1 MDEFGSPIAGGIRA
15 VRRNISSSML
25 VPRRQNEPPK
35 ADPVTTNLLTDQS
48 LQLKSVS
55 RQLEVISNT
64 LTGVNGS
71 LSGISENL
79 ALSDRLDKERERAN
93 QNRERIL
100 AEQGLREGKESALEA
115 KIQSSLTQ
123 PLQRIG
129 IKTQSTLGSLSGF
142 LLTLAGG
149 WLTVTGID
157 LLQSLSEGNVDKINA
172 LKVRFLGGLTIIAGS
187 LTAISIGIKK
197 TLAILGGFAGLV
209 GRVAFGGFL
218 RAGLKGVQVLLA
230 GLVKKAAGIGV
241 GIFGGG
247 LGAILTEIGGY
258 FAFNRISKFLGG
270 IFNKS
275 KITSKVTSN
284 LSKTALG
291 SRGFTP
297 LSGTQSKGILQQ
309 GRNIFKKLGG
319 TTDKVT
325 SSTSLPQSTKVG
337 LGTKVKRFFVGQGKD
352 VGAMT
357 NPTRTGGLLGRA
369 KGLVTRG
376 KNLVDDGVKAV
387 GKKGILGKLG
397 NLTKG
402 LPKMGIG
409 KLLGKV
415 FGPLITFFA
424 EITSAEG
431 GLVSALSAVGGY
443 LAGAKVGAIV
453 GAALGTIVPGLGNA
467 VGGVIGAIV
476 GGFLGEEL
484 MKGLSKKIMAAFG
497 FKDIKV
503 FGNKDKNDKS
513 ETELKNLEKNVDEDG
528 DLVSDRTFTSEDLDI
543 LNSGGKIVD
552 GKIVPVKSNSNN
564 AANQINSFEE
574 KPEVISVD
582 MGAAMNGQ
590 NNGGVSGGNSK
601 DQQSLPTINF
611 DQNNTHALYATS
623 TTGAG

>member
-1 MDEFGSPIAGGIRA
+1 MDEFGSPISGGISA
-15 VRRNISSSML
+15 VRRNISSNFLSGGQQQK
-25 VPRRQNEPPK
+25 P
-35 ADPVTTNLLTDQS
+35 DTVTTNLLQQQS
-48 LQLKSVS
+48 LQLTSVS
-55 RQLEVISNT
+55 QQLQTISNQIST
-64 LTGVNGS
+64 FDRNLNGVK
-71 LSGISENL
+71 ENL
-79 ALSDRLDKERERAN
+79 ALTEQLEKQREGAK

-197 TLAILGGFAGLV
+197 TLSILGGFAGLV

-270 IFNKS
+270 IFKKS
-275 KITSKVTSN
+275 KITSN
-284 LSKTALG
+284 LSKTN
-291 SRGFTP
+291 FTKLP
-297 LSGTQSKGILQQ
+297 PTSSSKNILQQ

-319 TTDKVT
+319 STDKVT
-325 SSTSLPQSTKVG
+325 SSTSLPASTKVG

-369 KGLVTRG
+369 KGLVNKG
-376 KNLVDDGVKAV
+376 KNLVDDGVKTV

-397 NLTKG
+397 KLTKG
-402 LPKMGIG
+402 LPKLGVG

-415 FGPLITFFA
+415 FGPLITFFS
-424 EITSAEG
+424 ELTSEDG
-431 GLVSALSAVGGY
+431 GIASALAATGGFM
-443 LAGAKVGAIV
+443 AGAKVGAAAGAAIGAFFGGV
-453 GAALGTIVPGLGNA
+453 GAGPGA
-467 VGGVIGAIV
+467 FIGGLIGGLA
-476 GGFLGEEL
+476 GETL
-484 MKGLSKKIMAAFG
+484 MKSIVKKIMGALG
-497 FKDIKV
+497 LKDIKV
-503 FGNKDKNDKS
+503 FGNKDKK
-513 ETELKNLEKNVDEDG
+513 ETEGQKTIEVDGKLLSEKDYSKEDIE
-528 DLVSDRTFTSEDLDI
+528 L
-543 LNSGGKIVD
+543 LNSGSAKLDASGN
-552 GKIVPVKSNSNN
+552 IVPIKSNNGN
-564 AANQINSFEE
+564 AAEQISSFED
-574 KPEVISVD
+574 KPEVVTVD
-582 MGAAMNGQ
+582 MGGATNGQ
-590 NNGGVSGGNSK
+590 SGGVNASGVSMKEG
-601 DQQSLPTINF
+601 DSLPNIGFDDNNPHTI
-611 DQNNTHALYATS
+611 YATA

>member
-1 MDEFGSPIAGGIRA
+1 MDEFGSPLAGGISA
-15 VRRNISSSML
+15 VRRNISSSFL
-25 VPRRQNEPPK
+25 SGGQQQKP
-35 ADPVTTNLLTDQS
+35 DTVTTNLLQQQS
-48 LQLKSVS
+48 LQLTSVS
-55 RQLEVISNT
+55 QQLQTISNQIST
-64 LTGVNGS
+64 FDRNLNGVK
-71 LSGISENL
+71 ENL
-79 ALSDRLDKERERAN
+79 ALTEQLEKQREGAK

-129 IKTQSTLGSLSGF
+129 IKTQATLGSLSGF

-352 VGAMT
+352 VGAMA

-402 LPKMGIG
+402 LPKMGVG
-409 KLLGKV
+409 KLLGRV
-415 FGPLITFFA
+415 FGPLITFFS
-424 EITSAEG
+424 ELTSEDG
-431 GLVSALSAVGGY
+431 GLASALAATAGFM
-443 LAGAKVGAIV
+443 AGAKVGAAAGAAIGAFFGGV
-453 GAALGTIVPGLGNA
+453 GAGPGA
-467 VGGVIGAIV
+467 FIGGLIGGLA
-476 GGFLGEEL
+476 GETL
-484 MKGLSKKIMAAFG
+484 MKSIVKKIMGALG
-497 FKDIKV
+497 LKDIKV
-503 FGNKDKNDKS
+503 FGNKDKK
-513 ETELKNLEKNVDEDG
+513 ETEGQKTIEVDGKLLSEKDYSKEDIE
-528 DLVSDRTFTSEDLDI
+528 L
-543 LNSGGKIVD
+543 LNSGSAKLDASGN
-552 GKIVPVKSNSNN
+552 IVPIKSNNGN
-564 AANQINSFEE
+564 AAEQISSFED
-574 KPEVISVD
+574 KPEVVTVD
-582 MGAAMNGQ
+582 MGAATNGQ
-590 NNGGVSGGNSK
+590 NGGVNASGVSMKEG
-601 DQQSLPTINF
+601 DSLPNIGFDDNNPHTI
-611 DQNNTHALYATS
+611 YATA

>member
-1 MDEFGSPIAGGIRA
+1 MDEFGSPIAGGISA
-15 VRRNISSSML
+15 VRRNISSSFFSGGQQQK
-25 VPRRQNEPPK
+25 P
-35 ADPVTTNLLTDQS
+35 DTVTTNLLQQQS
-48 LQLKSVS
+48 LQLTSVS
-55 RQLEVISNT
+55 QQLQTISNQIST
-64 LTGVNGS
+64 FDRNLNGVK
-71 LSGISENL
+71 ENL
-79 ALSDRLDKERERAN
+79 ALTEQLEKQREGAR

-270 IFNKS
+270 IFKKS
-275 KITSKVTSN
+275 KITSN
-284 LSKTALG
+284 LSKTN
-291 SRGFTP
+291 FTKLP
-297 LSGTQSKGILQQ
+297 PTSSSKNILQQ

-319 TTDKVT
+319 STDKVT
-325 SSTSLPQSTKVG
+325 SSTSLPASTKVG

-369 KGLVTRG
+369 KGLVNKG
-376 KNLVDDGVKAV
+376 KNLVDDGVKTV

-397 NLTKG
+397 KLTKG
-402 LPKMGIG
+402 LPKLGVG

-415 FGPLITFFA
+415 FGPLITFFS
-424 EITSAEG
+424 ELTSEDG
-431 GLVSALSAVGGY
+431 GIASALAATGGFM
-443 LAGAKVGAIV
+443 AGAKVGAAAGAAIGAFFGGV
-453 GAALGTIVPGLGNA
+453 GAGPGA
-467 VGGVIGAIV
+467 FIGGLIGGLA
-476 GGFLGEEL
+476 GETL
-484 MKGLSKKIMAAFG
+484 MKSIVKKIMGALG
-497 FKDIKV
+497 LKDIKV
-503 FGNKDKNDKS
+503 FGNKDKK
-513 ETELKNLEKNVDEDG
+513 ETEGQKTIEVDGKLLSEKDYSKEDIE
-528 DLVSDRTFTSEDLDI
+528 L
-543 LNSGGKIVD
+543 LNSGSAKLDASGN
-552 GKIVPVKSNSNN
+552 IVPIKSNNGN
-564 AANQINSFEE
+564 AAEQISSFED
-574 KPEVISVD
+574 KPEVVTVD
-582 MGAAMNGQ
+582 MGGATNGQ
-590 NNGGVSGGNSK
+590 SGGVNASSVSMKEG
-601 DQQSLPTINF
+601 DSLPNIGF
-611 DQNNTHALYATS
+611 DKNNPHTVYAHA

>member
-1 MDEFGSPIAGGIRA
+1 MDEFGSPIAGGISA
-15 VRRNISSSML
+15 VRRNISSNFLSGGQQQK
-25 VPRRQNEPPK
+25 P
-35 ADPVTTNLLTDQS
+35 DTVTTNLLQQQS
-48 LQLKSVS
+48 LQLTSVS
-55 RQLEVISNT
+55 QQLQTISNQIST
-64 LTGVNGS
+64 FDRNLNGVK
-71 LSGISENL
+71 ENL
-79 ALSDRLDKERERAN
+79 ALTEQLEKQREGAR

-197 TLAILGGFAGLV
+197 TLSILGGFAGLV

-270 IFNKS
+270 IFKKS

-284 LSKTALG
+284 LSKTN
-291 SRGFTP
+291 FTKLP
-297 LSGTQSKGILQQ
+297 PTSSSKNILQQ

-319 TTDKVT
+319 STDKVT
-325 SSTSLPQSTKVG
+325 SSTSLPGSTKVG
-337 LGTKVKRFFVGQGKD
+337 LGSKVKRFFVGQGKD

-415 FGPLITFFA
+415 FGPLITFFS
-424 EITSAEG
+424 ELTSEDG
-431 GLVSALSAVGGY
+431 GLASALAATAGFM
-443 LAGAKVGAIV
+443 AGAKVGAAAGAAIGAFFGGV
-453 GAALGTIVPGLGNA
+453 GAGPGA
-467 VGGVIGAIV
+467 FIGGLIGGLA
-476 GGFLGEEL
+476 GETL
-484 MKGLSKKIMAAFG
+484 MKSIVKKIMGALG
-497 FKDIKV
+497 LKDIKV
-503 FGNKDKNDKS
+503 FGNKDKK
-513 ETELKNLEKNVDEDG
+513 ETEGQKTIEVDGKLLSEKDYSKEDIE
-528 DLVSDRTFTSEDLDI
+528 L
-543 LNSGGKIVD
+543 LNSGSAKLDASGN
-552 GKIVPVKSNSNN
+552 IVPIKSNNGN
-564 AANQINSFEE
+564 AAEQISSFED
-574 KPEVISVD
+574 KPEVVTVD
-582 MGAAMNGQ
+582 MGGATNGQ
-590 NNGGVSGGNSK
+590 SGGVNASGVSMKEGDN
-601 DQQSLPTINF
+601 LPNISFDDNNPHTI
-611 DQNNTHALYATS
+611 YATA

>member
-1 MDEFGSPIAGGIRA
+1 MDEFGSPIAGGISA
-15 VRRNISSSML
+15 VRRNISSNFLSGGQQQK
-25 VPRRQNEPPK
+25 P
-35 ADPVTTNLLTDQS
+35 DTVTTNLLQQQS
-48 LQLKSVS
+48 LQLTSVS
-55 RQLEVISNT
+55 QQLQTISNQIST
-64 LTGVNGS
+64 FDRNLNGVK
-71 LSGISENL
+71 ENL
-79 ALSDRLDKERERAN
+79 ALTEQLEKQREGAR

-270 IFNKS
+270 IFKKS

-284 LSKTALG
+284 LSKTN
-291 SRGFTP
+291 FTKLP
-297 LSGTQSKGILQQ
+297 PTSSSKNILQQ

-319 TTDKVT
+319 STDKVT
-325 SSTSLPQSTKVG
+325 SSTSLPGSTKVG
-337 LGTKVKRFFVGQGKD
+337 LGSKVKRFFVGQGKD

-415 FGPLITFFA
+415 FGPLITFFS
-424 EITSAEG
+424 ELTSEDG
-431 GLVSALSAVGGY
+431 GLASALAATAGFM
-443 LAGAKVGAIV
+443 AGAKVGAAAGAAIGAFFGGV
-453 GAALGTIVPGLGNA
+453 GAGPGA
-467 VGGVIGAIV
+467 FIGGLIGGLA
-476 GGFLGEEL
+476 GETL
-484 MKGLSKKIMAAFG
+484 MKSIVKKIMGALG
-497 FKDIKV
+497 LKDIKV
-503 FGNKDKNDKS
+503 FGNKDKK
-513 ETELKNLEKNVDEDG
+513 ETEGQKTIEVDGKLLSEKDYSKEDIE
-528 DLVSDRTFTSEDLDI
+528 L
-543 LNSGGKIVD
+543 LNSGSAKLDASGN
-552 GKIVPVKSNSNN
+552 IVPIKSNNGN
-564 AANQINSFEE
+564 AAEQISSFED
-574 KPEVISVD
+574 KPEVVTVD
-582 MGAAMNGQ
+582 MGGATNGQ
-590 NNGGVSGGNSK
+590 SGGVNASGVSMKEG
-601 DQQSLPTINF
+601 DSLPNIGFDDNNPHTI
-611 DQNNTHALYATS
+611 YATA

>member
-1 MDEFGSPIAGGIRA
+1 MDEFGSPISGGISA
-15 VRRNISSSML
+15 VRRNISSNFLSGGQQQK
-25 VPRRQNEPPK
+25 P
-35 ADPVTTNLLTDQS
+35 DTVTTNLLQQQS
-48 LQLKSVS
+48 LQLTSVS
-55 RQLEVISNT
+55 QQLQTISNQIST
-64 LTGVNGS
+64 FDRNLNGVK
-71 LSGISENL
+71 ENL
-79 ALSDRLDKERERAN
+79 ALTEQLEKQREGAK

-197 TLAILGGFAGLV
+197 TLSILGGFAGLV

-270 IFNKS
+270 IFKKS
-275 KITSKVTSN
+275 KITSN
-284 LSKTALG
+284 LSKTN
-291 SRGFTP
+291 FTKLP
-297 LSGTQSKGILQQ
+297 PTSSSKNILQQ

-319 TTDKVT
+319 STDKVT
-325 SSTSLPQSTKVG
+325 SSTSLPASTKVG

-369 KGLVTRG
+369 KGLVNKG
-376 KNLVDDGVKAV
+376 KNLVDDGVKTV

-397 NLTKG
+397 KLTKG
-402 LPKMGIG
+402 LPKLGVG

-415 FGPLITFFA
+415 FGPLITFFS
-424 EITSAEG
+424 ELTSEDG
-431 GLVSALSAVGGY
+431 GLASALAATAGFM
-443 LAGAKVGAIV
+443 AGAKVGAAAGAAIGAFFGGV
-453 GAALGTIVPGLGNA
+453 GAGPGA
-467 VGGVIGAIV
+467 FIGGLIGGLA
-476 GGFLGEEL
+476 GETL
-484 MKGLSKKIMAAFG
+484 MKSIVKKIMGALG
-497 FKDIKV
+497 LKDIKV
-503 FGNKDKNDKS
+503 FGNKDKK
-513 ETELKNLEKNVDEDG
+513 ETEGQKTIEVDGKLLSEKDYSKEDIE
-528 DLVSDRTFTSEDLDI
+528 L
-543 LNSGGKIVD
+543 LNSGSAKLDASGN
-552 GKIVPVKSNSNN
+552 IVPIKSNNGN
-564 AANQINSFEE
+564 AAEQISSFED
-574 KPEVISVD
+574 KPEVVTVD
-582 MGAAMNGQ
+582 MGGATNGQ
-590 NNGGVSGGNSK
+590 SGGVNASGVSMKEG
-601 DQQSLPTINF
+601 DSLPNIGFDDNNPHTI
-611 DQNNTHALYATS
+611 YATA

>member
-1 MDEFGSPIAGGIRA
+1 MDEFGSPISGGISA
-15 VRRNISSSML
+15 VRRNISSNFLSGGQQQK
-25 VPRRQNEPPK
+25 P
-35 ADPVTTNLLTDQS
+35 DTVTTNLLQQQS
-48 LQLKSVS
+48 LQLTSVS
-55 RQLEVISNT
+55 QQLQTISNQIST
-64 LTGVNGS
+64 FDRNLNGVK
-71 LSGISENL
+71 ENL
-79 ALSDRLDKERERAN
+79 ALTEQLEKQREGAR

-197 TLAILGGFAGLV
+197 TLSILGGFAGLV

-270 IFNKS
+270 IFKKS

-284 LSKTALG
+284 LSKTN
-291 SRGFTP
+291 FTKLP
-297 LSGTQSKGILQQ
+297 PTSSSKNILQQ

-319 TTDKVT
+319 STDKVT
-325 SSTSLPQSTKVG
+325 SSTSLPGSTKVG
-337 LGTKVKRFFVGQGKD
+337 LGSKVKRFFVGQGKD

-357 NPTRTGGLLGRA
+357 NPTRTGGLLGKA

-415 FGPLITFFA
+415 FGPLITFFS
-424 EITSAEG
+424 ELTSEDG
-431 GLVSALSAVGGY
+431 GLASALAATAGFM
-443 LAGAKVGAIV
+443 AGAKVGAAAGAAIGAFFGGV
-453 GAALGTIVPGLGNA
+453 GAGPGA
-467 VGGVIGAIV
+467 FIGGLIGGLA
-476 GGFLGEEL
+476 GETL
-484 MKGLSKKIMAAFG
+484 MKSIVKKIMGALG
-497 FKDIKV
+497 LKDIKV
-503 FGNKDKNDKS
+503 FGNKDKK
-513 ETELKNLEKNVDEDG
+513 ETEGQKTIEVDGKLLSEKDYSKEDIE
-528 DLVSDRTFTSEDLDI
+528 L
-543 LNSGGKIVD
+543 LNSGSAKLDASGN
-552 GKIVPVKSNSNN
+552 IVPIKSNNGN
-564 AANQINSFEE
+564 AAEQISSFED
-574 KPEVISVD
+574 KPEVVTVD
-582 MGAAMNGQ
+582 MGGATNGQ
-590 NNGGVSGGNSK
+590 SGGVNASGVSMKEG
-601 DQQSLPTINF
+601 DSLPNIGFDDNNPHTI
-611 DQNNTHALYATS
+611 YATA

>member
-1 MDEFGSPIAGGIRA
+1 MDEFGSPIAGGISA
-15 VRRNISSSML
+15 VRRNISSNFLSGGQQQK
-25 VPRRQNEPPK
+25 P
-35 ADPVTTNLLTDQS
+35 DTVTTNLLQQQS
-48 LQLKSVS
+48 LQLTSVS
-55 RQLEVISNT
+55 QQLQTISNQISSFDRN
-64 LTGVNGS
+64 LNGVK
-71 LSGISENL
+71 ENL
-79 ALSDRLDKERERAN
+79 ALTEQLEKQREGAR

-197 TLAILGGFAGLV
+197 TLSILGGFAGLV

-270 IFNKS
+270 IFKKS

-284 LSKTALG
+284 LSKTN
-291 SRGFTP
+291 FTKLP
-297 LSGTQSKGILQQ
+297 PTSSSKNILQQ

-319 TTDKVT
+319 STDKVT
-325 SSTSLPQSTKVG
+325 SSTSLPGSTKVG
-337 LGTKVKRFFVGQGKD
+337 LGSKVKRFFVGQGKD

-415 FGPLITFFA
+415 FGPLITFFS
-424 EITSAEG
+424 ELTSEDG
-431 GLVSALSAVGGY
+431 GLASALAATAGFM
-443 LAGAKVGAIV
+443 AGAKVGAAAGAAIGAFFGGV
-453 GAALGTIVPGLGNA
+453 GAGPGA
-467 VGGVIGAIV
+467 FIGGLIGGLA
-476 GGFLGEEL
+476 GETL
-484 MKGLSKKIMAAFG
+484 MKSIVKKIMGALG
-497 FKDIKV
+497 LKDIKV
-503 FGNKDKNDKS
+503 FGNKDKK
-513 ETELKNLEKNVDEDG
+513 ETEGQKTIEVDGKLLSEKDYSKEDIE
-528 DLVSDRTFTSEDLDI
+528 L
-543 LNSGGKIVD
+543 LNSGSAKLDASGN
-552 GKIVPVKSNSNN
+552 IVPIKSNNGN
-564 AANQINSFEE
+564 AAEQISSFED
-574 KPEVISVD
+574 KPEVVTVD
-582 MGAAMNGQ
+582 MGGATNGQ
-590 NNGGVSGGNSK
+590 SGGVNASGVSMKEGDN
-601 DQQSLPTINF
+601 LPNISFDDNNPHTI
-611 DQNNTHALYATS
+611 YATA

>member
-1 MDEFGSPIAGGIRA
+1 MDEFGSPIAGGISA
-15 VRRNISSSML
+15 VRRNISSSFFSGGQQQK
-25 VPRRQNEPPK
+25 P
-35 ADPVTTNLLTDQS
+35 DTVTTNLLQQQS
-48 LQLKSVS
+48 LQLTSVS
-55 RQLEVISNT
+55 QQLQTISNQIST
-64 LTGVNGS
+64 FDRNLNGVK
-71 LSGISENL
+71 ENL
-79 ALSDRLDKERERAN
+79 ALTEQLEKQREGAR

-270 IFNKS
+270 IFKKS
-275 KITSKVTSN
+275 KITSN
-284 LSKTALG
+284 LSKTN
-291 SRGFTP
+291 FTKLP
-297 LSGTQSKGILQQ
+297 PTSSSKNILQQ

-319 TTDKVT
+319 STDKVT
-325 SSTSLPQSTKVG
+325 SSTSLPGSTKVG
-337 LGTKVKRFFVGQGKD
+337 LGSKVKRFFVGQGKD

-369 KGLVTRG
+369 KGLVNRG
-376 KNLVDDGVKAV
+376 KNIVDDGVKAV

-397 NLTKG
+397 KLTKG

-409 KLLGKV
+409 KLLGRV
-415 FGPLITFFA
+415 FGPLITFFS
-424 EITSAEG
+424 ELTSEDG
-431 GLVSALSAVGGY
+431 GLASALAATAGFM
-443 LAGAKVGAIV
+443 AGAKVGAAAGAAIGAFFGGV
-453 GAALGTIVPGLGNA
+453 GAGPGA
-467 VGGVIGAIV
+467 FIGGLIGGLA
-476 GGFLGEEL
+476 GETL
-484 MKGLSKKIMAAFG
+484 MKSIVKKIMGALG
-497 FKDIKV
+497 LKDIKV
-503 FGNKDKNDKS
+503 FGNKDKK
-513 ETELKNLEKNVDEDG
+513 ETEGQKTIEVDGKLLSEKDYSKEDIE
-528 DLVSDRTFTSEDLDI
+528 L
-543 LNSGGKIVD
+543 LNSGSAKLDASGN
-552 GKIVPVKSNSNN
+552 IVPIKSNNGN
-564 AANQINSFEE
+564 AAEQISSFED
-574 KPEVISVD
+574 KPEVVTVD
-582 MGAAMNGQ
+582 MGGATNGQ
-590 NNGGVSGGNSK
+590 SGGVNASGVSMKEG
-601 DQQSLPTINF
+601 DSLPNIGFDDNNPHTI
-611 DQNNTHALYATS
+611 YATA

>member
-1 MDEFGSPIAGGIRA
+1 MDEFGSPISGGISA
-15 VRRNISSSML
+15 VRRNISSSFFSGGQQQK
-25 VPRRQNEPPK
+25 P
-35 ADPVTTNLLTDQS
+35 DTVTTNLLQQQS
-48 LQLKSVS
+48 LQLTSVS
-55 RQLEVISNT
+55 QQLQTISNQIST
-64 LTGVNGS
+64 FDRNLNGVK
-71 LSGISENL
+71 ENL
-79 ALSDRLDKERERAN
+79 ALTEQLEKQREGAR

-129 IKTQSTLGSLSGF
+129 IKTQATLGSLSGF

-284 LSKTALG
+284 LSKTN
-291 SRGFTP
+291 FTKLP
-297 LSGTQSKGILQQ
+297 PTSSSKNILQQ

-319 TTDKVT
+319 STDKVT
-325 SSTSLPQSTKVG
+325 SSTSLPASTKVG

-352 VGAMT
+352 VGAMA

-415 FGPLITFFA
+415 FGPLITFFS
-424 EITSAEG
+424 ELTSEDG
-431 GLVSALSAVGGY
+431 GLASALAATAGFM
-443 LAGAKVGAIV
+443 AGAKVGAAAGAAIGAFFGGV
-453 GAALGTIVPGLGNA
+453 GAGPGA
-467 VGGVIGAIV
+467 FIGGLIGGLA
-476 GGFLGEEL
+476 GETL
-484 MKGLSKKIMAAFG
+484 MKSIVKKIMGALG
-497 FKDIKV
+497 LKDIKV
-503 FGNKDKNDKS
+503 FGNKDKK
-513 ETELKNLEKNVDEDG
+513 ETEGQKTIEVDGKLLSEKDYSKEDIE
-528 DLVSDRTFTSEDLDI
+528 L
-543 LNSGGKIVD
+543 LNSGSAKLDASGN
-552 GKIVPVKSNSNN
+552 IVPIKSNNGN
-564 AANQINSFEE
+564 AAEQISSFED
-574 KPEVISVD
+574 KPEVVTVD
-582 MGAAMNGQ
+582 MGGATNGQ
-590 NNGGVSGGNSK
+590 SGGVNASGVSMKEG
-601 DQQSLPTINF
+601 DSLPNIGFDDNNPHTI
-611 DQNNTHALYATS
+611 YATA

>member
-1 MDEFGSPIAGGIRA
+1 MDEFGSPIAGGISA
-15 VRRNISSSML
+15 VRRNISSSFFSGGQQQK
-25 VPRRQNEPPK
+25 P
-35 ADPVTTNLLTDQS
+35 DTVTTNLLQQQS
-48 LQLKSVS
+48 LQLTSVS
-55 RQLEVISNT
+55 QQLQTISNQIST
-64 LTGVNGS
+64 FDRNLNGVK
-71 LSGISENL
+71 ENL
-79 ALSDRLDKERERAN
+79 ALTEQLEKQREGAR

-270 IFNKS
+270 IFKKS

-284 LSKTALG
+284 LSKTN
-291 SRGFTP
+291 FTKLP
-297 LSGTQSKGILQQ
+297 PTSSSKNILQQ

-319 TTDKVT
+319 STDKVT
-325 SSTSLPQSTKVG
+325 SSTSLPPSTKIG

-352 VGAMT
+352 VGAMA
-357 NPTRTGGLLGRA
+357 NPTKTGGLLGRA

-415 FGPLITFFA
+415 FGPLITFFS
-424 EITSAEG
+424 ELTSEDG
-431 GLVSALSAVGGY
+431 GLASALAATAGFM
-443 LAGAKVGAIV
+443 AGAKVGAAAGAAIGAFFGGV
-453 GAALGTIVPGLGNA
+453 GAGPGA
-467 VGGVIGAIV
+467 FIGGLIGGLA
-476 GGFLGEEL
+476 GETL
-484 MKGLSKKIMAAFG
+484 MKSIVKKIMGALG
-497 FKDIKV
+497 LKDIKV
-503 FGNKDKNDKS
+503 FGNKDKK
-513 ETELKNLEKNVDEDG
+513 ETEGQKTIEVDGKLLSEKDYSKEDIE
-528 DLVSDRTFTSEDLDI
+528 L
-543 LNSGGKIVD
+543 LNSGSAKLDASGN
-552 GKIVPVKSNSNN
+552 IVPIKSNNGN
-564 AANQINSFEE
+564 AAEQISSFED
-574 KPEVISVD
+574 KPEVVTVD
-582 MGAAMNGQ
+582 MGGATNGQ
-590 NNGGVSGGNSK
+590 SGGVNASGVSMKEG
-601 DQQSLPTINF
+601 DSLPNIGFDDNNPHTI
-611 DQNNTHALYATS
+611 YATA

>member
-1 MDEFGSPIAGGIRA
+1 MDEFGSPIAGGISA
-15 VRRNISSSML
+15 VRRNISSSFFSGGQQQK
-25 VPRRQNEPPK
+25 P
-35 ADPVTTNLLTDQS
+35 DTVTTNLLQQQS
-48 LQLKSVS
+48 LQLTSVS
-55 RQLEVISNT
+55 QQLQTISNQIST
-64 LTGVNGS
+64 FDRNLNGVK
-71 LSGISENL
+71 ENL
-79 ALSDRLDKERERAN
+79 ALTEQLEKQREGAR

-258 FAFNRISKFLGG
+258 FAARKIDKFLGG
-270 IFNKS
+270 IFRKS

-297 LSGTQSKGILQQ
+297 LSGTQPKGILQQ

-319 TTDKVT
+319 STDKVT
-325 SSTSLPQSTKVG
+325 SSTSLPGSTKVG
-337 LGTKVKRFFVGQGKD
+337 LGSKVKRFFVGQGKD

-369 KGLVTRG
+369 KGLVNRG
-376 KNLVDDGVKAV
+376 KNIVDDGVKAV

-397 NLTKG
+397 KLTKG

-415 FGPLITFFA
+415 FGPLITFFS
-424 EITSAEG
+424 ELTSEDG
-431 GLVSALSAVGGY
+431 GLASALAATAGFM
-443 LAGAKVGAIV
+443 AGAKVGAAAGAAIGAFFGGV
-453 GAALGTIVPGLGNA
+453 GAGPGA
-467 VGGVIGAIV
+467 FIGGLIGGLA
-476 GGFLGEEL
+476 GETL
-484 MKGLSKKIMAAFG
+484 MKSIVKKIMGALG
-497 FKDIKV
+497 LKDIKV
-503 FGNKDKNDKS
+503 FGNKDKK
-513 ETELKNLEKNVDEDG
+513 ETEGQKTIEVDGKLLSEKDYSKEDIE
-528 DLVSDRTFTSEDLDI
+528 L
-543 LNSGGKIVD
+543 LNSGSAKLDASGN
-552 GKIVPVKSNSNN
+552 IVPIKSNNGN
-564 AANQINSFEE
+564 AAEQISSFED
-574 KPEVISVD
+574 KPEVVTVD
-582 MGAAMNGQ
+582 MGAATNGQ
-590 NNGGVSGGNSK
+590 NGGVNASGVSMKEG
-601 DQQSLPTINF
+601 DSLPNIGFDDNNPHTI
-611 DQNNTHALYATS
+611 YATA

>member
-1 MDEFGSPIAGGIRA
+1 MDEFGSPLAGGISA
-15 VRRNISSSML
+15 VRRNISSSFL
-25 VPRRQNEPPK
+25 SGGQQQKP
-35 ADPVTTNLLTDQS
+35 DTVTTNLLQQQS
-48 LQLKSVS
+48 LQLTSVS
-55 RQLEVISNT
+55 QQLQTISNQISSFDRN
-64 LTGVNGS
+64 LNGVK
-71 LSGISENL
+71 ENL
-79 ALSDRLDKERERAN
+79 ALTEQLEKQREGAK

-352 VGAMT
+352 VGAMA

-402 LPKMGIG
+402 LPKMGVG
-409 KLLGKV
+409 KLLGRV
-415 FGPLITFFA
+415 FGPLITFFS
-424 EITSAEG
+424 ELTSEDG
-431 GLVSALSAVGGY
+431 GLASALAATAGFM
-443 LAGAKVGAIV
+443 AGAKVGAAAGAAIGAFFGGV
-453 GAALGTIVPGLGNA
+453 GAGPGA
-467 VGGVIGAIV
+467 FIGGLIGGLA
-476 GGFLGEEL
+476 GETL
-484 MKGLSKKIMAAFG
+484 MKSIVKKIMGALG
-497 FKDIKV
+497 LKDIKV
-503 FGNKDKNDKS
+503 FGNKDKGETKGQKTVEIDGKLLS
-513 ETELKNLEKNVDEDG
+513 EKDYSKEEIAL
-528 DLVSDRTFTSEDLDI
+528 
-543 LNSGGKIVD
+543 LNSGDAKLDASGN
-552 GKIVPVKSNSNN
+552 IVPIKSNNNN
-564 AANQINSFEE
+564 AAEQISSFED
-574 KPEVISVD
+574 KPEVITVD
-582 MGAAMNGQ
+582 MGGATNGQ
-590 NNGGVSGGNSK
+590 SGGVNASSVSMKEG
-601 DQQSLPTINF
+601 DSLPNIGF
-611 DQNNTHALYATS
+611 DKNNPHTVYAHA

>member
-1 MDEFGSPIAGGIRA
+1 MDEFGSPISGGISA
-15 VRRNISSSML
+15 VRRNISSNFLSGGQQQK
-25 VPRRQNEPPK
+25 P
-35 ADPVTTNLLTDQS
+35 DTVTTNLLQQQS
-48 LQLKSVS
+48 LQLTSVS
-55 RQLEVISNT
+55 QQLQTISNQIST
-64 LTGVNGS
+64 FDRNLNGVK
-71 LSGISENL
+71 ENL
-79 ALSDRLDKERERAN
+79 ALTEQLEKQREGAK

-197 TLAILGGFAGLV
+197 TLSILGGFAGLV

-270 IFNKS
+270 IFKKS
-275 KITSKVTSN
+275 KITSN
-284 LSKTALG
+284 LSKTN
-291 SRGFTP
+291 FTKLP
-297 LSGTQSKGILQQ
+297 PTSSSKNILQQ

-319 TTDKVT
+319 STDKVT
-325 SSTSLPQSTKVG
+325 SSTSLPGSTKVG
-337 LGTKVKRFFVGQGKD
+337 LGSKVKRFFVGQGKD

-369 KGLVTRG
+369 KGLVNKG
-376 KNLVDDGVKAV
+376 KNLVDDGVKTV

-397 NLTKG
+397 KLTKG
-402 LPKMGIG
+402 LPKLGVG

-415 FGPLITFFA
+415 FGPLITFFS
-424 EITSAEG
+424 ELTSEDG
-431 GLVSALSAVGGY
+431 GIASALAATGGFM
-443 LAGAKVGAIV
+443 AGAKVGAAAGAAIGAFFGGV
-453 GAALGTIVPGLGNA
+453 GAGPGA
-467 VGGVIGAIV
+467 FIGGLIGGLA
-476 GGFLGEEL
+476 GETL
-484 MKGLSKKIMAAFG
+484 MKSIVKKIMGALG
-497 FKDIKV
+497 LKDIKV
-503 FGNKDKNDKS
+503 FGNKDKK
-513 ETELKNLEKNVDEDG
+513 ETEGQKTIEVDGKLLSEKDYSKEDIE
-528 DLVSDRTFTSEDLDI
+528 L
-543 LNSGGKIVD
+543 LNSGSAKLDASGN
-552 GKIVPVKSNSNN
+552 IVPIKSNNGN
-564 AANQINSFEE
+564 AAEQISSFED
-574 KPEVISVD
+574 KPEVVTVD
-582 MGAAMNGQ
+582 MGGATNGQ
-590 NNGGVSGGNSK
+590 SGGVNASGVSMKEG
-601 DQQSLPTINF
+601 DSLPNIGFDDNNPHTI
-611 DQNNTHALYATS
+611 YATA

>member
-1 MDEFGSPIAGGIRA
+1 MDEFGSPIAGGISA
-15 VRRNISSSML
+15 VRRNISSSFFSGGQQQK
-25 VPRRQNEPPK
+25 P
-35 ADPVTTNLLTDQS
+35 DTVTTNLLQQQS
-48 LQLKSVS
+48 LQLTSVS
-55 RQLEVISNT
+55 QQLQTISNQIST
-64 LTGVNGS
+64 FDRNLNGVK
-71 LSGISENL
+71 ENL
-79 ALSDRLDKERERAN
+79 ALTEQLEKQREGAR

-258 FAFNRISKFLGG
+258 FAARKIDKFLGG
-270 IFNKS
+270 IFRKS
-275 KITSKVTSN
+275 KVTSKITSN

-297 LSGTQSKGILQQ
+297 LSGTQSKGLLQQ

-319 TTDKVT
+319 STDKVT
-325 SSTSLPQSTKVG
+325 SSTSLPGSTKVG
-337 LGTKVKRFFVGQGKD
+337 LGSKVKRFFVGQGKD

-369 KGLVTRG
+369 KGLVNRG
-376 KNLVDDGVKAV
+376 KNIVDDGVKAV

-397 NLTKG
+397 KLTKG

-415 FGPLITFFA
+415 FGPLITFFS
-424 EITSAEG
+424 ELTSEDG
-431 GLVSALSAVGGY
+431 GLASALAATAGFM
-443 LAGAKVGAIV
+443 AGAKVGAAAGAAIGAFFGGV
-453 GAALGTIVPGLGNA
+453 GAGPGA
-467 VGGVIGAIV
+467 FIGGLIGGLA
-476 GGFLGEEL
+476 GETL
-484 MKGLSKKIMAAFG
+484 MKSIVKKIMGALG
-497 FKDIKV
+497 LKDIKV
-503 FGNKDKNDKS
+503 FGNKDKK
-513 ETELKNLEKNVDEDG
+513 ETEGQKTIEVDGKLLSEKDYSKEDIE
-528 DLVSDRTFTSEDLDI
+528 L
-543 LNSGGKIVD
+543 LNSGSARLDASGN
-552 GKIVPVKSNSNN
+552 IVPIKSNNSN
-564 AANQINSFEE
+564 AAEQISSFED
-574 KPEVISVD
+574 KPEVVTVD
-582 MGAAMNGQ
+582 MGAATNGQ
-590 NNGGVSGGNSK
+590 NGGVNASGVSMKEG
-601 DQQSLPTINF
+601 DSLPNIGFDDNNPHTI
-611 DQNNTHALYATS
+611 YATA

>member
-1 MDEFGSPIAGGIRA
+1 MDEFGSPIAGGISA
-15 VRRNISSSML
+15 VRRNISSNFLSGGQQQK
-25 VPRRQNEPPK
+25 P
-35 ADPVTTNLLTDQS
+35 DTVTTNLLQQQS
-48 LQLKSVS
+48 LQLTSVS
-55 RQLEVISNT
+55 QQLQTISNQISSFDRN
-64 LTGVNGS
+64 LNGVK
-71 LSGISENL
+71 ENL
-79 ALSDRLDKERERAN
+79 ALTEQLEKQREGAR

-197 TLAILGGFAGLV
+197 TLSILGGFAGLV

-270 IFNKS
+270 IFKKS

-284 LSKTALG
+284 LSKTN
-291 SRGFTP
+291 FTKLP
-297 LSGTQSKGILQQ
+297 PTSSSKNILQQ

-319 TTDKVT
+319 STDKVT
-325 SSTSLPQSTKVG
+325 SSTSLPGSTKVG
-337 LGTKVKRFFVGQGKD
+337 LGSKVKRFFVGQGKD

-415 FGPLITFFA
+415 FGPLITFFS
-424 EITSAEG
+424 ELTSEDG
-431 GLVSALSAVGGY
+431 GLASALAATAGFM
-443 LAGAKVGAIV
+443 AGAKVGAAAGAAIGAFFGGV
-453 GAALGTIVPGLGNA
+453 GAGPGA
-467 VGGVIGAIV
+467 FIGGLIGGLA
-476 GGFLGEEL
+476 GETL
-484 MKGLSKKIMAAFG
+484 MKSIVKKIMGALG
-497 FKDIKV
+497 LKDIKV
-503 FGNKDKNDKS
+503 FGNKDKK
-513 ETELKNLEKNVDEDG
+513 ETEGQKTIEVDGKLLSEKDYSKEDIE
-528 DLVSDRTFTSEDLDI
+528 L
-543 LNSGGKIVD
+543 LNSGSAKLDASGN
-552 GKIVPVKSNSNN
+552 IVPIKSNNGN
-564 AANQINSFEE
+564 AAEQISSFED
-574 KPEVISVD
+574 KPEVVTVD
-582 MGAAMNGQ
+582 MGGATNGQ
-590 NNGGVSGGNSK
+590 SGGVNASGVSMKEG
-601 DQQSLPTINF
+601 DSLPNIGFDDNNPHTI
-611 DQNNTHALYATS
+611 YATA

>member
-1 MDEFGSPIAGGIRA
+1 MDEFGSPIAGGISA
-15 VRRNISSSML
+15 VRRNISSNFLSGGQQQK
-25 VPRRQNEPPK
+25 P
-35 ADPVTTNLLTDQS
+35 DTVTTNLLQQQS
-48 LQLKSVS
+48 LQLTSVS
-55 RQLEVISNT
+55 QQLQTISNQIST
-64 LTGVNGS
+64 FDRNLNGVK
-71 LSGISENL
+71 ENL
-79 ALSDRLDKERERAN
+79 ALTEQLEKQREGAR

-270 IFNKS
+270 IFKKS

-284 LSKTALG
+284 LSKTN
-291 SRGFTP
+291 FTKLP
-297 LSGTQSKGILQQ
+297 PTSSSKNILQQ

-319 TTDKVT
+319 STDKVT
-325 SSTSLPQSTKVG
+325 SSTSLPGSTKVG
-337 LGTKVKRFFVGQGKD
+337 LGSKVKRFFVGQGKD

-415 FGPLITFFA
+415 FGPLITFFS
-424 EITSAEG
+424 ELTSEDG
-431 GLVSALSAVGGY
+431 GLASALAATAGFM
-443 LAGAKVGAIV
+443 AGAKVGAAAGAAIGAFFGGV
-453 GAALGTIVPGLGNA
+453 GAGPGA
-467 VGGVIGAIV
+467 FIGGLIGGLA
-476 GGFLGEEL
+476 GETL
-484 MKGLSKKIMAAFG
+484 MKSIVKKIMGALG
-497 FKDIKV
+497 LKDIKV
-503 FGNKDKNDKS
+503 FGNKDKK
-513 ETELKNLEKNVDEDG
+513 ETEGQKTIEVDGKLLSEKDYSKEDIE
-528 DLVSDRTFTSEDLDI
+528 L
-543 LNSGGKIVD
+543 LNSGSAKLDASGN
-552 GKIVPVKSNSNN
+552 IVPIKSNNGN
-564 AANQINSFEE
+564 AAEQISSFED
-574 KPEVISVD
+574 KPEVVTVD
-582 MGAAMNGQ
+582 MGGATNGQ
-590 NNGGVSGGNSK
+590 SGGVNASGVSMKEGDN
-601 DQQSLPTINF
+601 LPNISFDDNNPHTI
-611 DQNNTHALYATS
+611 YATA

>member
-1 MDEFGSPIAGGIRA
+1 MDEFGSPISGGISA
-15 VRRNISSSML
+15 VRRNISSNFLSGGQQQK
-25 VPRRQNEPPK
+25 P
-35 ADPVTTNLLTDQS
+35 DTVTTNLLQQQS
-48 LQLKSVS
+48 LQLTSVS
-55 RQLEVISNT
+55 QQLQTISNQIST
-64 LTGVNGS
+64 FDRNLNGVK
-71 LSGISENL
+71 ENL
-79 ALSDRLDKERERAN
+79 ALTEQLEKQREGAK

-197 TLAILGGFAGLV
+197 TLSILGGFAGLV

-270 IFNKS
+270 IFKKS

-284 LSKTALG
+284 LSKTN
-291 SRGFTP
+291 FTKLP
-297 LSGTQSKGILQQ
+297 PTSSSKNILQQ

-319 TTDKVT
+319 STDKVT
-325 SSTSLPQSTKVG
+325 SSTSLPGSTKVG
-337 LGTKVKRFFVGQGKD
+337 LGSKVKRFFVGQGKD

-415 FGPLITFFA
+415 FGPLITFFS
-424 EITSAEG
+424 ELTSEDG
-431 GLVSALSAVGGY
+431 GLASALAATAGFM
-443 LAGAKVGAIV
+443 AGAKVGAAAGAAIGAFFGGV
-453 GAALGTIVPGLGNA
+453 GAGPGA
-467 VGGVIGAIV
+467 FIGGLIGGLA
-476 GGFLGEEL
+476 GETL
-484 MKGLSKKIMAAFG
+484 MKSIVKKIMGALG
-497 FKDIKV
+497 LKDIKV
-503 FGNKDKNDKS
+503 FGNKDKK
-513 ETELKNLEKNVDEDG
+513 ETEGQKTIEVDGKLLSEKDYSKEDIE
-528 DLVSDRTFTSEDLDI
+528 L
-543 LNSGGKIVD
+543 LNSGSAKLDASGN
-552 GKIVPVKSNSNN
+552 IVPIKSNNGN
-564 AANQINSFEE
+564 AAEQISSFED
-574 KPEVISVD
+574 KPEVVTVD
-582 MGAAMNGQ
+582 MGGATNGQ
-590 NNGGVSGGNSK
+590 SGGVNASGVSMKEG
-601 DQQSLPTINF
+601 DSLPNIGFDDNNPHTI
-611 DQNNTHALYATS
+611 YATA

>member
-1 MDEFGSPIAGGIRA
+1 MDEFGSPIAGGISA
-15 VRRNISSSML
+15 VRRNISSNFLSGGQQQK
-25 VPRRQNEPPK
+25 P
-35 ADPVTTNLLTDQS
+35 DTVTTNLLQQQS
-48 LQLKSVS
+48 LQLTSVS
-55 RQLEVISNT
+55 QQLQTISNQISSFDRN
-64 LTGVNGS
+64 LNGVK
-71 LSGISENL
+71 ENL
-79 ALSDRLDKERERAN
+79 ALTEQLEKQREGAR

-197 TLAILGGFAGLV
+197 TLSILGGFAGLV

-270 IFNKS
+270 IFKKS

-284 LSKTALG
+284 LSKTN
-291 SRGFTP
+291 FTKLP
-297 LSGTQSKGILQQ
+297 PTSSSKNILQQ

-319 TTDKVT
+319 STDKVT
-325 SSTSLPQSTKVG
+325 SSTSLPGSTKVG
-337 LGTKVKRFFVGQGKD
+337 LGSKVKRFFVGQGKD

-415 FGPLITFFA
+415 FGPLITFFS
-424 EITSAEG
+424 ELTSEDG
-431 GLVSALSAVGGY
+431 GIASALAATGGFM
-443 LAGAKVGAIV
+443 AGAKVGAAAGAAIGAFFGGV
-453 GAALGTIVPGLGNA
+453 GAGPGA
-467 VGGVIGAIV
+467 FIGGLIGGLA
-476 GGFLGEEL
+476 GETL
-484 MKGLSKKIMAAFG
+484 MKSIVKKIMGALG
-497 FKDIKV
+497 LKDIKV
-503 FGNKDKNDKS
+503 FGNKDKK
-513 ETELKNLEKNVDEDG
+513 ETEGQKTIEVDGKLLSEKDYSKEDIE
-528 DLVSDRTFTSEDLDI
+528 L
-543 LNSGGKIVD
+543 LNSGSAKLDASGN
-552 GKIVPVKSNSNN
+552 IVPIKSNNGN
-564 AANQINSFEE
+564 AAEQISSFED
-574 KPEVISVD
+574 KPEVVTVD
-582 MGAAMNGQ
+582 MGGATNGQ
-590 NNGGVSGGNSK
+590 SGGVNASGVSMKEGDN
-601 DQQSLPTINF
+601 LPNISFDDNNPHTI
-611 DQNNTHALYATS
+611 YATA

>member
-1 MDEFGSPIAGGIRA
+1 MDEFGSPIAGGISA
-15 VRRNISSSML
+15 VRRNISSNFLSGGQQQK
-25 VPRRQNEPPK
+25 P
-35 ADPVTTNLLTDQS
+35 DTVTTNLLQQQS
-48 LQLKSVS
+48 LQLTSVS
-55 RQLEVISNT
+55 QQLQTISNQISSFDRN
-64 LTGVNGS
+64 LNGVK
-71 LSGISENL
+71 ENL
-79 ALSDRLDKERERAN
+79 ALTEQLEKQREGAR

-270 IFNKS
+270 IFKKS

-284 LSKTALG
+284 LSKTN
-291 SRGFTP
+291 FTKLP
-297 LSGTQSKGILQQ
+297 PTSSSKNILQQ

-319 TTDKVT
+319 STDKVT
-325 SSTSLPQSTKVG
+325 SSTSLPGSTKVG
-337 LGTKVKRFFVGQGKD
+337 LGSKVKRFFVGQGKD

-415 FGPLITFFA
+415 FGPLITFFS
-424 EITSAEG
+424 ELTSEDG
-431 GLVSALSAVGGY
+431 GLASALAATAGFM
-443 LAGAKVGAIV
+443 AGAKVGAAAGAAIGAFFGGV
-453 GAALGTIVPGLGNA
+453 GAGPGA
-467 VGGVIGAIV
+467 FIGGLIGGLA
-476 GGFLGEEL
+476 GETL
-484 MKGLSKKIMAAFG
+484 MKSIVKKIMGALG
-497 FKDIKV
+497 LKDIKV
-503 FGNKDKNDKS
+503 FGNKDKK
-513 ETELKNLEKNVDEDG
+513 ETEGQKTIEVDGKLLSEKDYSKEDIE
-528 DLVSDRTFTSEDLDI
+528 L
-543 LNSGGKIVD
+543 LNSGSAKLDASGN
-552 GKIVPVKSNSNN
+552 IVPIKSNNGN
-564 AANQINSFEE
+564 AAEQISSFED
-574 KPEVISVD
+574 KPEVVTVD
-582 MGAAMNGQ
+582 MGGATNGQ
-590 NNGGVSGGNSK
+590 SGGVNASGVSMKEGDN
-601 DQQSLPTINF
+601 LPNISFDDNNPHTI
-611 DQNNTHALYATS
+611 YATA

>member
-1 MDEFGSPIAGGIRA
+1 MDEFGSPIAGGISA
-15 VRRNISSSML
+15 VRRNISSNFLSGGQQQK
-25 VPRRQNEPPK
+25 P
-35 ADPVTTNLLTDQS
+35 DTVTTNLLQQQS
-48 LQLKSVS
+48 LQLTSVS
-55 RQLEVISNT
+55 QQLQTISNQIST
-64 LTGVNGS
+64 FDRNLNGVK
-71 LSGISENL
+71 ENL
-79 ALSDRLDKERERAN
+79 ALTEQLEKQREGAK

-197 TLAILGGFAGLV
+197 TLSILGGFAGLV

-270 IFNKS
+270 IFKKS

-284 LSKTALG
+284 LSKTN
-291 SRGFTP
+291 FTKLP
-297 LSGTQSKGILQQ
+297 PTSSSKNILQQ

-319 TTDKVT
+319 STDKVT
-325 SSTSLPQSTKVG
+325 SSTSLPGSTKVG
-337 LGTKVKRFFVGQGKD
+337 LGSKVKRFFVGQGKD

-415 FGPLITFFA
+415 FGPLITFFS
-424 EITSAEG
+424 ELTSEDG
-431 GLVSALSAVGGY
+431 GLASALAATAGFM
-443 LAGAKVGAIV
+443 AGAKVGAAAGAAIGAFFGGV
-453 GAALGTIVPGLGNA
+453 GAGPGA
-467 VGGVIGAIV
+467 FIGGLIGGLA
-476 GGFLGEEL
+476 GETL
-484 MKGLSKKIMAAFG
+484 MKSIVKKIMGALG
-497 FKDIKV
+497 LKDIKV
-503 FGNKDKNDKS
+503 FGNKDKK
-513 ETELKNLEKNVDEDG
+513 ETEGQKTIEVDGKLLSEKDYSKEDIE
-528 DLVSDRTFTSEDLDI
+528 L
-543 LNSGGKIVD
+543 LNSGSAKLDASGN
-552 GKIVPVKSNSNN
+552 IVPIKSNNGN
-564 AANQINSFEE
+564 AAEQISSFED
-574 KPEVISVD
+574 KPEVVTVD
-582 MGAAMNGQ
+582 MGGATNGQ
-590 NNGGVSGGNSK
+590 SGGVNASGVSMKEGDN
-601 DQQSLPTINF
+601 LPNISFDDNNPHTI
-611 DQNNTHALYATS
+611 YATA

>member
-1 MDEFGSPIAGGIRA
+1 MDEFGSPIAGGISA
-15 VRRNISSSML
+15 VRRNISSSFFSGGQQQK
-25 VPRRQNEPPK
+25 P
-35 ADPVTTNLLTDQS
+35 DTVTTNLLQQQS
-48 LQLKSVS
+48 LQLTSVS
-55 RQLEVISNT
+55 QQLQTISNQIST
-64 LTGVNGS
+64 FDRNLNGVK
-71 LSGISENL
+71 ENL
-79 ALSDRLDKERERAN
+79 ALTEQLEKQREGAR

-129 IKTQSTLGSLSGF
+129 IKTQATLGSLSGF

-258 FAFNRISKFLGG
+258 FAARKIDKFLGG
-270 IFNKS
+270 IFRK
-275 KITSKVTSN
+275 SKVTSK

-319 TTDKVT
+319 STDKVT
-325 SSTSLPQSTKVG
+325 SSTSLPASTKVG

-397 NLTKG
+397 KLTKG

-415 FGPLITFFA
+415 FGPLITFFS
-424 EITSAEG
+424 ELTSEDG
-431 GLVSALSAVGGY
+431 GLASALAATAGFM
-443 LAGAKVGAIV
+443 AGAKVGAAAGAAIGAFFGGV
-453 GAALGTIVPGLGNA
+453 GAGPGA
-467 VGGVIGAIV
+467 FIGGLIGGLA
-476 GGFLGEEL
+476 GETL
-484 MKGLSKKIMAAFG
+484 MKSIVKKIMGALG
-497 FKDIKV
+497 LKDIKV
-503 FGNKDKNDKS
+503 FGNKDKK
-513 ETELKNLEKNVDEDG
+513 ETEGQKTIEVDGKLLSEKDYSKEDIE
-528 DLVSDRTFTSEDLDI
+528 L
-543 LNSGGKIVD
+543 LNSGSARLDASGN
-552 GKIVPVKSNSNN
+552 IVPIKSNNSN
-564 AANQINSFEE
+564 AAEQISSFED
-574 KPEVISVD
+574 KPEVVTVD
-582 MGAAMNGQ
+582 MGAATNGQ
-590 NNGGVSGGNSK
+590 NGGVNASGVSMKEG
-601 DQQSLPTINF
+601 DSLPNIGFDDNNPHTI
-611 DQNNTHALYATS
+611 YATA

>member
-1 MDEFGSPIAGGIRA
+1 MDEFGSPISGGISA
-15 VRRNISSSML
+15 VRRNISSSFFSGGQQQK
-25 VPRRQNEPPK
+25 P
-35 ADPVTTNLLTDQS
+35 DTVTTNLLQQQS
-48 LQLKSVS
+48 LQLTSVS
-55 RQLEVISNT
+55 QQLQTISNQIST
-64 LTGVNGS
+64 FDRNLNGVK
-71 LSGISENL
+71 ENL
-79 ALSDRLDKERERAN
+79 ALTEQLEKQREGAR

-197 TLAILGGFAGLV
+197 TLSILGGFAGLV

-270 IFNKS
+270 IFKKS

-284 LSKTALG
+284 LSKTN
-291 SRGFTP
+291 FTKLP
-297 LSGTQSKGILQQ
+297 PTSSSKNILQQ

-319 TTDKVT
+319 STDKVT
-325 SSTSLPQSTKVG
+325 SSTSLPGSTKVG
-337 LGTKVKRFFVGQGKD
+337 LGSKVKRFFVGQGKD
-352 VGAMT
+352 VGAMA
-357 NPTRTGGLLGRA
+357 NPTKTGGLLGRA

-415 FGPLITFFA
+415 FGPLITFFS
-424 EITSAEG
+424 ELTSEDG
-431 GLVSALSAVGGY
+431 GLASALAATAGFM
-443 LAGAKVGAIV
+443 AGAKVGAAAGAAIGAFFGGV
-453 GAALGTIVPGLGNA
+453 GAGPGA
-467 VGGVIGAIV
+467 FIGGLIGGLA
-476 GGFLGEEL
+476 GETL
-484 MKGLSKKIMAAFG
+484 MKSIVKKIMGALG
-497 FKDIKV
+497 LKDIKV
-503 FGNKDKNDKS
+503 FGNKDKK
-513 ETELKNLEKNVDEDG
+513 ETEGQKTIEVDGKLLSEKDYSKEDIE
-528 DLVSDRTFTSEDLDI
+528 L
-543 LNSGGKIVD
+543 LNSGSAKLDASGN
-552 GKIVPVKSNSNN
+552 IVPIKSNNGN
-564 AANQINSFEE
+564 AAEQISSFED
-574 KPEVISVD
+574 KPEVVTVD
-582 MGAAMNGQ
+582 MGGATNGQ
-590 NNGGVSGGNSK
+590 SGGVNASGVSMKEG
-601 DQQSLPTINF
+601 DSLPNIGFDDNNPHTI
-611 DQNNTHALYATS
+611 YATA

>member
-1 MDEFGSPIAGGIRA
+1 MDEFGSPISGGISA
-15 VRRNISSSML
+15 VRRNISSNFLSGGQQQK
-25 VPRRQNEPPK
+25 P
-35 ADPVTTNLLTDQS
+35 DTVTTNLLQQQS
-48 LQLKSVS
+48 LQLTSVS
-55 RQLEVISNT
+55 QQLQTISNQIST
-64 LTGVNGS
+64 FDRNLNGVK
-71 LSGISENL
+71 ENL
-79 ALSDRLDKERERAN
+79 ALTEQLEKQREGAR

-270 IFNKS
+270 IFKKS

-284 LSKTALG
+284 LSKTN
-291 SRGFTP
+291 FTKLP
-297 LSGTQSKGILQQ
+297 PTSSSKNILQQ

-319 TTDKVT
+319 STDKVT
-325 SSTSLPQSTKVG
+325 SSTSLPGSTKVG
-337 LGTKVKRFFVGQGKD
+337 LGSKVKRFFVGQGKD

-415 FGPLITFFA
+415 FGPLITFFS
-424 EITSAEG
+424 ELTSEDG
-431 GLVSALSAVGGY
+431 GLASALAATAGFM
-443 LAGAKVGAIV
+443 AGAKVGAAAGAAIGAFFGGV
-453 GAALGTIVPGLGNA
+453 GAGPGA
-467 VGGVIGAIV
+467 FIGGLIGGLA
-476 GGFLGEEL
+476 GETL
-484 MKGLSKKIMAAFG
+484 MKSIVKKIMGALG
-497 FKDIKV
+497 LKDIKV
-503 FGNKDKNDKS
+503 FGNKDKK
-513 ETELKNLEKNVDEDG
+513 ETEGQKTIEVDGKLLSEKDYSKEDIE
-528 DLVSDRTFTSEDLDI
+528 L
-543 LNSGGKIVD
+543 LNSGSAKLDASGN
-552 GKIVPVKSNSNN
+552 IVPIKSNNGN
-564 AANQINSFEE
+564 AAEQISSFED
-574 KPEVISVD
+574 KPEVVTVD
-582 MGAAMNGQ
+582 MGGATNGQ
-590 NNGGVSGGNSK
+590 SGGVNASGVSMKEGDN
-601 DQQSLPTINF
+601 LPNISFDDNNPHTI
-611 DQNNTHALYATS
+611 YATA

>member
-1 MDEFGSPIAGGIRA
+1 MDEFGSPISGGISA
-15 VRRNISSSML
+15 VRRNISSNFLSGGQQQK
-25 VPRRQNEPPK
+25 P
-35 ADPVTTNLLTDQS
+35 DTVTTNLLQQQS
-48 LQLKSVS
+48 LQLTSVS
-55 RQLEVISNT
+55 QQLQTISNQIST
-64 LTGVNGS
+64 FDRNLNGVK
-71 LSGISENL
+71 ENL
-79 ALSDRLDKERERAN
+79 ALTEQLEKQREGAR

-197 TLAILGGFAGLV
+197 TLSILGGFAGLV

-270 IFNKS
+270 IFKKS

-284 LSKTALG
+284 LSKTN
-291 SRGFTP
+291 FTKLP
-297 LSGTQSKGILQQ
+297 PTSSSKNILQQ

-319 TTDKVT
+319 STDKVT
-325 SSTSLPQSTKVG
+325 SSTSLPGSTKVG
-337 LGTKVKRFFVGQGKD
+337 LGSKVKRFFVGQGKD

-415 FGPLITFFA
+415 FGPLITFFS
-424 EITSAEG
+424 ELTSEDG
-431 GLVSALSAVGGY
+431 GLASALAATAGFM
-443 LAGAKVGAIV
+443 AGAKVGAAAGAAIGAFFGGV
-453 GAALGTIVPGLGNA
+453 GAGPGA
-467 VGGVIGAIV
+467 FIGGLIGGLA
-476 GGFLGEEL
+476 GETL
-484 MKGLSKKIMAAFG
+484 MKSIVKKIMGALG
-497 FKDIKV
+497 LKDIKV
-503 FGNKDKNDKS
+503 FGNKDKK
-513 ETELKNLEKNVDEDG
+513 ETEGQKTIEVDGKLLSEKDYSKEDIE
-528 DLVSDRTFTSEDLDI
+528 L
-543 LNSGGKIVD
+543 LNSGSAKLDASGN
-552 GKIVPVKSNSNN
+552 IVPIKSNNGN
-564 AANQINSFEE
+564 AAEQISSFED
-574 KPEVISVD
+574 KPEVVTVD
-582 MGAAMNGQ
+582 MGGATNGQ
-590 NNGGVSGGNSK
+590 SGGVNASGVSMKEG
-601 DQQSLPTINF
+601 DSLPNIGFDDNNPHTI
-611 DQNNTHALYATS
+611 YATA

>member
-1 MDEFGSPIAGGIRA
+1 MDEFGSPIAGGISA
-15 VRRNISSSML
+15 VRRNISSNFLSGGQQQK
-25 VPRRQNEPPK
+25 P
-35 ADPVTTNLLTDQS
+35 DTVTTNLLQQQS
-48 LQLKSVS
+48 LQLTSVS
-55 RQLEVISNT
+55 QQLQTISNQISSFDRN
-64 LTGVNGS
+64 LNGVK
-71 LSGISENL
+71 ENL
-79 ALSDRLDKERERAN
+79 ALTEQLEKQREGAR

-270 IFNKS
+270 IFKKS

-284 LSKTALG
+284 LSKTN
-291 SRGFTP
+291 FTKLP
-297 LSGTQSKGILQQ
+297 PTSSSKNILQQ

-319 TTDKVT
+319 STDKVT
-325 SSTSLPQSTKVG
+325 SSTSLPGSTKVG
-337 LGTKVKRFFVGQGKD
+337 LGSKVKRFFVGQGKD

-415 FGPLITFFA
+415 FGPLITFFS
-424 EITSAEG
+424 ELTSEDG
-431 GLVSALSAVGGY
+431 GLASALAATAGFM
-443 LAGAKVGAIV
+443 AGAKVGAAAGAAIGAFFGGV
-453 GAALGTIVPGLGNA
+453 GAGPGA
-467 VGGVIGAIV
+467 FIGGLIGGLA
-476 GGFLGEEL
+476 GETL
-484 MKGLSKKIMAAFG
+484 MKSIVKKIMGALG
-497 FKDIKV
+497 LKDIKV
-503 FGNKDKNDKS
+503 FGNKDKK
-513 ETELKNLEKNVDEDG
+513 ETEGQKTIEVDGKLLSEKDYSKEDIE
-528 DLVSDRTFTSEDLDI
+528 L
-543 LNSGGKIVD
+543 LNSGSAKLDASGN
-552 GKIVPVKSNSNN
+552 IVPIKSNNGN
-564 AANQINSFEE
+564 AAEQISSFED
-574 KPEVISVD
+574 KPEVVTVD
-582 MGAAMNGQ
+582 MGGATNGQ
-590 NNGGVSGGNSK
+590 SGGVNASGVSMKEG
-601 DQQSLPTINF
+601 DSLPNIGFDDNNPHTI
-611 DQNNTHALYATS
+611 YATA

>member
-1 MDEFGSPIAGGIRA
+1 MDEFGSPISGGISA
-15 VRRNISSSML
+15 VRRNISSNFLSGGQQQK
-25 VPRRQNEPPK
+25 P
-35 ADPVTTNLLTDQS
+35 DTVTTNLLQQQS
-48 LQLKSVS
+48 LQLTSVS
-55 RQLEVISNT
+55 QQLQTISNQIST
-64 LTGVNGS
+64 FDRNLNGVK
-71 LSGISENL
+71 ENL
-79 ALSDRLDKERERAN
+79 ALTEQLEKQREGAK

-197 TLAILGGFAGLV
+197 TLSILGGFAGLV

-270 IFNKS
+270 IFKKS

-284 LSKTALG
+284 LSKTN
-291 SRGFTP
+291 FTKLP
-297 LSGTQSKGILQQ
+297 PTSSSKNILQQ

-319 TTDKVT
+319 STDKVT
-325 SSTSLPQSTKVG
+325 SSTSLPGSTKVG
-337 LGTKVKRFFVGQGKD
+337 LGSKVKRFFVGQGKD

-357 NPTRTGGLLGRA
+357 NPTRTGGLVGKA
-369 KGLVTRG
+369 KGLVNRG
-376 KNLVDDGVKAV
+376 KNLVGVKAV
-387 GKKGILGKLG
+387 GKKGLLGKLG

-402 LPKMGIG
+402 LPKLGVG

-415 FGPLITFFA
+415 FGPLITFFS
-424 EITSAEG
+424 ELTSEDG
-431 GLVSALSAVGGY
+431 GLASALAATAGFM
-443 LAGAKVGAIV
+443 AGAKVGAAAGAAIGAFFGGV
-453 GAALGTIVPGLGNA
+453 GAGPGA
-467 VGGVIGAIV
+467 FIGGLIGGLA
-476 GGFLGEEL
+476 GETL
-484 MKGLSKKIMAAFG
+484 MKSIVKKIMGALG
-497 FKDIKV
+497 LKDIKV
-503 FGNKDKNDKS
+503 FGNKDKK
-513 ETELKNLEKNVDEDG
+513 ETEGQKTIEVDGKLLSEKDYSKEDIE
-528 DLVSDRTFTSEDLDI
+528 L
-543 LNSGGKIVD
+543 LNSGSAKLDASGN
-552 GKIVPVKSNSNN
+552 IVPIKSNNGN
-564 AANQINSFEE
+564 AAEQISSFED
-574 KPEVISVD
+574 KPEVVTVD
-582 MGAAMNGQ
+582 MGGATNGQ
-590 NNGGVSGGNSK
+590 SGGVNASGVSMKEGDN
-601 DQQSLPTINF
+601 LPNISFDDNNPHTI
-611 DQNNTHALYATS
+611 YATA

>member
-1 MDEFGSPIAGGIRA
+1 MDEFGSPISGGISA
-15 VRRNISSSML
+15 VRRNISSNFLSGGQQQK
-25 VPRRQNEPPK
+25 P
-35 ADPVTTNLLTDQS
+35 DTVTTNLLQQQS
-48 LQLKSVS
+48 LQLTSVS
-55 RQLEVISNT
+55 QQLQTISNQIST
-64 LTGVNGS
+64 FDRNLNGVK
-71 LSGISENL
+71 ENL
-79 ALSDRLDKERERAN
+79 ALTEQLEKQREGAK

-270 IFNKS
+270 IFKKS

-284 LSKTALG
+284 LSKTN
-291 SRGFTP
+291 FTKLP
-297 LSGTQSKGILQQ
+297 PTSSSKNILQQ

-319 TTDKVT
+319 STDKVT
-325 SSTSLPQSTKVG
+325 SSTSLPGSTKVG
-337 LGTKVKRFFVGQGKD
+337 LGSKVKRFFVGQGKD

-415 FGPLITFFA
+415 FGPLITFFS
-424 EITSAEG
+424 ELTSEDG
-431 GLVSALSAVGGY
+431 GLASALAATAGFM
-443 LAGAKVGAIV
+443 AGAKVGAAAGAAIGAFFGGV
-453 GAALGTIVPGLGNA
+453 GAGPGA
-467 VGGVIGAIV
+467 FIGGLIGGLA
-476 GGFLGEEL
+476 GETL
-484 MKGLSKKIMAAFG
+484 MKSIVKKIMGALG
-497 FKDIKV
+497 LKDIKV
-503 FGNKDKNDKS
+503 FGNKDKK
-513 ETELKNLEKNVDEDG
+513 ETEGQKTIEVDGKLLSEKDYSKEDIE
-528 DLVSDRTFTSEDLDI
+528 L
-543 LNSGGKIVD
+543 LNSGSAKLDASGN
-552 GKIVPVKSNSNN
+552 IVPIKSNNGN
-564 AANQINSFEE
+564 AAEQISSFED
-574 KPEVISVD
+574 KPEVVTVD
-582 MGAAMNGQ
+582 MGGATNGQ
-590 NNGGVSGGNSK
+590 SGGVNASGVSMKEG
-601 DQQSLPTINF
+601 DSLPNIGFDDNNPHTI
-611 DQNNTHALYATS
+611 YATA

>member
-1 MDEFGSPIAGGIRA
+1 MDEFGSPISGGISA
-15 VRRNISSSML
+15 VRRNISSSFFSGGQQQK
-25 VPRRQNEPPK
+25 P
-35 ADPVTTNLLTDQS
+35 DTVTTNLLQQQS
-48 LQLKSVS
+48 LQLTSVS
-55 RQLEVISNT
+55 QQLQTISNQIST
-64 LTGVNGS
+64 FDRNLNGVK
-71 LSGISENL
+71 ENL
-79 ALSDRLDKERERAN
+79 ALTEQLEKQREGAR

-270 IFNKS
+270 IFKKS

-284 LSKTALG
+284 LSKTN
-291 SRGFTP
+291 FTKLP
-297 LSGTQSKGILQQ
+297 PTSSSKNILQQ

-319 TTDKVT
+319 STDKVT
-325 SSTSLPQSTKVG
+325 SSTSLPGSTKVG
-337 LGTKVKRFFVGQGKD
+337 LGSKVKRFFVGQGKD

-357 NPTRTGGLLGRA
+357 NPTRTGGLLGKA
-369 KGLVTRG
+369 KGLVNRG

-415 FGPLITFFA
+415 FGPLITFFS
-424 EITSAEG
+424 ELTSEDG
-431 GLVSALSAVGGY
+431 GLASALAATAGFM
-443 LAGAKVGAIV
+443 AGAKVGAAAGAAIGAFFGGV
-453 GAALGTIVPGLGNA
+453 GAGPGA
-467 VGGVIGAIV
+467 FIGGLIGGLA
-476 GGFLGEEL
+476 GETL
-484 MKGLSKKIMAAFG
+484 MKSIVKKIMGALG
-497 FKDIKV
+497 LKDIKV
-503 FGNKDKNDKS
+503 FGNKDKK
-513 ETELKNLEKNVDEDG
+513 ETEGQKTIEVDGKLLSEKDYSKEDIE
-528 DLVSDRTFTSEDLDI
+528 L
-543 LNSGGKIVD
+543 LNSGSAKLDASGN
-552 GKIVPVKSNSNN
+552 IVPIKSNNGN
-564 AANQINSFEE
+564 AAEQISSFED
-574 KPEVISVD
+574 KPEVVTVD
-582 MGAAMNGQ
+582 MGGATNGQ
-590 NNGGVSGGNSK
+590 SGGVNASGVSMKEG
-601 DQQSLPTINF
+601 DSLPNIGFDDNNPHTI
-611 DQNNTHALYATS
+611 YATA

>member
-1 MDEFGSPIAGGIRA
+1 MDEFGSPIAGGISA
-15 VRRNISSSML
+15 VRRNISSNFLSGGQQQK
-25 VPRRQNEPPK
+25 P
-35 ADPVTTNLLTDQS
+35 DTVTTNLLQQQS
-48 LQLKSVS
+48 LQLTSVS
-55 RQLEVISNT
+55 QQLQTISNQIST
-64 LTGVNGS
+64 FDRNLNGVK
-71 LSGISENL
+71 ENL
-79 ALSDRLDKERERAN
+79 ALTEQLEKQREGAR

-197 TLAILGGFAGLV
+197 TLSILGGFAGLV

-270 IFNKS
+270 IFKKS

-284 LSKTALG
+284 LSKTN
-291 SRGFTP
+291 FTKLP
-297 LSGTQSKGILQQ
+297 PTSSSKNILQQ

-319 TTDKVT
+319 STDKVT
-325 SSTSLPQSTKVG
+325 SSTSLPGSTKVG
-337 LGTKVKRFFVGQGKD
+337 LGSKVKRFFVGQGKD
-352 VGAMT
+352 VGAMA
-357 NPTRTGGLLGRA
+357 NPTKTGGLLGRA

-415 FGPLITFFA
+415 FGPLITFFS
-424 EITSAEG
+424 ELTSEDG
-431 GLVSALSAVGGY
+431 GLASALAATAGFM
-443 LAGAKVGAIV
+443 AGAKVGAAAGAAIGAFFGGV
-453 GAALGTIVPGLGNA
+453 GAGPGA
-467 VGGVIGAIV
+467 FIGGLIGGLA
-476 GGFLGEEL
+476 GETL
-484 MKGLSKKIMAAFG
+484 MKSIVKKIMGALG
-497 FKDIKV
+497 LKDIKV
-503 FGNKDKNDKS
+503 FGNKDKK
-513 ETELKNLEKNVDEDG
+513 ETEGQKTIEVDGKLLSEKDYSKEDIE
-528 DLVSDRTFTSEDLDI
+528 L
-543 LNSGGKIVD
+543 LNSGSAKLDASGN
-552 GKIVPVKSNSNN
+552 IVPIKSNNGN
-564 AANQINSFEE
+564 AAEQISSFED
-574 KPEVISVD
+574 KPEVVTVD
-582 MGAAMNGQ
+582 MGGATNGQ
-590 NNGGVSGGNSK
+590 SGGVNASGVSMKEG
-601 DQQSLPTINF
+601 DSLPNIGFDDNNPHTI
-611 DQNNTHALYATS
+611 YATA

>member
-1 MDEFGSPIAGGIRA
+1 MDEFGSPISGGISA
-15 VRRNISSSML
+15 VRRNISSNFLSGGQQQK
-25 VPRRQNEPPK
+25 P
-35 ADPVTTNLLTDQS
+35 DTVTTNLLQQQS
-48 LQLKSVS
+48 LQLTSVS
-55 RQLEVISNT
+55 QQLQTISNQIST
-64 LTGVNGS
+64 FDRNLNGVK
-71 LSGISENL
+71 ENL
-79 ALSDRLDKERERAN
+79 ALTEQLEKQREGAR

-270 IFNKS
+270 IFKKS

-284 LSKTALG
+284 LSKTN
-291 SRGFTP
+291 FTKLP
-297 LSGTQSKGILQQ
+297 PTSSSKNILQQ

-319 TTDKVT
+319 STDKVT
-325 SSTSLPQSTKVG
+325 SSTSLPGSTKVG
-337 LGTKVKRFFVGQGKD
+337 LGSKVKRFFVGQGKD

-415 FGPLITFFA
+415 FGPLITFFS
-424 EITSAEG
+424 ELTSEDG
-431 GLVSALSAVGGY
+431 GLASALAATAGFM
-443 LAGAKVGAIV
+443 AGAKVGAAAGAAIGAFFGGV
-453 GAALGTIVPGLGNA
+453 GAGPGA
-467 VGGVIGAIV
+467 FIGGLIGGLA
-476 GGFLGEEL
+476 GETL
-484 MKGLSKKIMAAFG
+484 MKSIVKKIMGALG
-497 FKDIKV
+497 LKDIKV
-503 FGNKDKNDKS
+503 FGNKDKK
-513 ETELKNLEKNVDEDG
+513 ETEGQKTIEVDGKLLSEKDYSKEDIE
-528 DLVSDRTFTSEDLDI
+528 L
-543 LNSGGKIVD
+543 LNSGSAKLDASGN
-552 GKIVPVKSNSNN
+552 IVPIKSNNGN
-564 AANQINSFEE
+564 AAEQISSFED
-574 KPEVISVD
+574 KPEVVTVD
-582 MGAAMNGQ
+582 MGGATNGQ
-590 NNGGVSGGNSK
+590 SGGVNASGVSMKEG
-601 DQQSLPTINF
+601 DSLPNIGFDDNNPHTI
-611 DQNNTHALYATS
+611 YATA

>member
-1 MDEFGSPIAGGIRA
+1 MDEFGSPISGGISA
-15 VRRNISSSML
+15 VRRNISSNFLSGGQQQK
-25 VPRRQNEPPK
+25 P
-35 ADPVTTNLLTDQS
+35 DTVTTNLLQQQS
-48 LQLKSVS
+48 LQLTSVS
-55 RQLEVISNT
+55 QQLQTISNQIST
-64 LTGVNGS
+64 FDRNLNGVK
-71 LSGISENL
+71 ENL
-79 ALSDRLDKERERAN
+79 ALTEQLEKQREGAK

-197 TLAILGGFAGLV
+197 TLSILGGFAGLV

-270 IFNKS
+270 IFKKS

-284 LSKTALG
+284 LSKTN
-291 SRGFTP
+291 FTKLP
-297 LSGTQSKGILQQ
+297 PTSSSKNILQQ

-319 TTDKVT
+319 STDKVT
-325 SSTSLPQSTKVG
+325 SSTSLPGSTKVG
-337 LGTKVKRFFVGQGKD
+337 LGSKVKRFFVGQGKD
-352 VGAMT
+352 VGAMA
-357 NPTRTGGLLGRA
+357 NPTKTGGLLGRA

-415 FGPLITFFA
+415 FGPLITFFS
-424 EITSAEG
+424 ELTSEDG
-431 GLVSALSAVGGY
+431 GLASALAATAGFM
-443 LAGAKVGAIV
+443 AGAKVGAAAGAAIGAFFGGV
-453 GAALGTIVPGLGNA
+453 GAGPGA
-467 VGGVIGAIV
+467 FIGGLIGGLA
-476 GGFLGEEL
+476 GETL
-484 MKGLSKKIMAAFG
+484 MKSIVKKIMGALG
-497 FKDIKV
+497 LKDIKV
-503 FGNKDKNDKS
+503 FGNKDKK
-513 ETELKNLEKNVDEDG
+513 ETEGQKTIEVDGKLLSEKDYSKEDIE
-528 DLVSDRTFTSEDLDI
+528 L
-543 LNSGGKIVD
+543 LNSGSAKLDASGN
-552 GKIVPVKSNSNN
+552 IVPIKSNNGN
-564 AANQINSFEE
+564 AAEQISSFED
-574 KPEVISVD
+574 KPEVVTVD
-582 MGAAMNGQ
+582 MGGATNGQ
-590 NNGGVSGGNSK
+590 SGGVNASGVSMKEG
-601 DQQSLPTINF
+601 DSLPNIGFDDNNPHTI
-611 DQNNTHALYATS
+611 YATA

>member
-1 MDEFGSPIAGGIRA
+1 MDEFGSPISGGISA
-15 VRRNISSSML
+15 VRRNISSNFLSGGQQQK
-25 VPRRQNEPPK
+25 P
-35 ADPVTTNLLTDQS
+35 DTVTTNLLQQQS
-48 LQLKSVS
+48 LQLTSVS
-55 RQLEVISNT
+55 QQLQTISNQIST
-64 LTGVNGS
+64 FDRNLNGVK
-71 LSGISENL
+71 ENL
-79 ALSDRLDKERERAN
+79 ALTEQLEKQREGAR

-197 TLAILGGFAGLV
+197 TLSILGGFAGLV

-270 IFNKS
+270 IFKKS
-275 KITSKVTSN
+275 KITSN
-284 LSKTALG
+284 LSKTN
-291 SRGFTP
+291 FTKLP
-297 LSGTQSKGILQQ
+297 PTSSSKNILQQ

-319 TTDKVT
+319 STDKVT
-325 SSTSLPQSTKVG
+325 SSTSLPGSTKVG
-337 LGTKVKRFFVGQGKD
+337 LGSKVKRFFVGQGKD
-352 VGAMT
+352 VGAMA
-357 NPTRTGGLLGRA
+357 NPTKTGGLLGRA

-415 FGPLITFFA
+415 FGPLITFFS
-424 EITSAEG
+424 ELTSEDG
-431 GLVSALSAVGGY
+431 GLASALAATAGFM
-443 LAGAKVGAIV
+443 AGAKVGAAAGAAIGAFFGGV
-453 GAALGTIVPGLGNA
+453 GAGPGA
-467 VGGVIGAIV
+467 FIGGLIGGLA
-476 GGFLGEEL
+476 GETL
-484 MKGLSKKIMAAFG
+484 MKSIVKKIMGALG
-497 FKDIKV
+497 LKDIKV
-503 FGNKDKNDKS
+503 FGNKDKK
-513 ETELKNLEKNVDEDG
+513 ETEGQKTIEVDGKLLSEKDYSKEDIE
-528 DLVSDRTFTSEDLDI
+528 L
-543 LNSGGKIVD
+543 LNSGSAKLDASGN
-552 GKIVPVKSNSNN
+552 IVPIKSNNGN
-564 AANQINSFEE
+564 AAEQISSFED
-574 KPEVISVD
+574 KPEVVTVD
-582 MGAAMNGQ
+582 MGGATNGQ
-590 NNGGVSGGNSK
+590 SGGVNASGVSMKEG
-601 DQQSLPTINF
+601 DSLPNIGFDDNNPHTI
-611 DQNNTHALYATS
+611 YATA

>member
-1 MDEFGSPIAGGIRA
+1 MDEFGSPIAGGISA
-15 VRRNISSSML
+15 VRRNISSNFLSGGQQQK
-25 VPRRQNEPPK
+25 P
-35 ADPVTTNLLTDQS
+35 DTVTTNLLQQQS
-48 LQLKSVS
+48 LQLTSVS
-55 RQLEVISNT
+55 QQLQTISNQIST
-64 LTGVNGS
+64 FDRNLNGVK
-71 LSGISENL
+71 ENL
-79 ALSDRLDKERERAN
+79 ALTEQLEKQREGAR

-270 IFNKS
+270 IFKKS

-284 LSKTALG
+284 LSKTN
-291 SRGFTP
+291 FTKLP
-297 LSGTQSKGILQQ
+297 PTSSSKNILQQ

-319 TTDKVT
+319 STDKVT
-325 SSTSLPQSTKVG
+325 SSTSLPGSTKVG
-337 LGTKVKRFFVGQGKD
+337 LGSKVKRFFVGQGKD
-352 VGAMT
+352 VGAMA
-357 NPTRTGGLLGRA
+357 NPTKTGGLLGRA

-415 FGPLITFFA
+415 FGPLITFFS
-424 EITSAEG
+424 ELTSEDG
-431 GLVSALSAVGGY
+431 GLASALAATAGFM
-443 LAGAKVGAIV
+443 AGAKVGAAAGAAIGAFFGGV
-453 GAALGTIVPGLGNA
+453 GAGPGA
-467 VGGVIGAIV
+467 FIGGLIGGLA
-476 GGFLGEEL
+476 GETL
-484 MKGLSKKIMAAFG
+484 MKSIVKKIMGALG
-497 FKDIKV
+497 LKDIKV
-503 FGNKDKNDKS
+503 FGNKDKK
-513 ETELKNLEKNVDEDG
+513 ETEGQKTIEVDGKLLSEKDYSKEDIE
-528 DLVSDRTFTSEDLDI
+528 L
-543 LNSGGKIVD
+543 LNSGSAKLDASGN
-552 GKIVPVKSNSNN
+552 IVPIKSNNGN
-564 AANQINSFEE
+564 AAEQISSFED
-574 KPEVISVD
+574 KPEVVTVD
-582 MGAAMNGQ
+582 MGGATNGQ
-590 NNGGVSGGNSK
+590 SGGVNASGVSMKEG
-601 DQQSLPTINF
+601 DSLPNIGFDDNNPHTI
-611 DQNNTHALYATS
+611 YATA

>member
-1 MDEFGSPIAGGIRA
+1 MDEFGSPIAGGISA
-15 VRRNISSSML
+15 VRRNISSNFLSGGQQQK
-25 VPRRQNEPPK
+25 P
-35 ADPVTTNLLTDQS
+35 DTVTTNLLQQQS
-48 LQLKSVS
+48 LQLTSVS
-55 RQLEVISNT
+55 QQLQTISNQIST
-64 LTGVNGS
+64 FDRNLNGVK
-71 LSGISENL
+71 ENL
-79 ALSDRLDKERERAN
+79 ALTEQLEKQREGAR

-197 TLAILGGFAGLV
+197 TLSILGGFAGLV

-270 IFNKS
+270 IFKKS

-284 LSKTALG
+284 LSKTN
-291 SRGFTP
+291 FTKLP
-297 LSGTQSKGILQQ
+297 PTSSSKNILQQ

-319 TTDKVT
+319 STDKVT
-325 SSTSLPQSTKVG
+325 SSTSLPASTKVG

-352 VGAMT
+352 VGAMA
-357 NPTRTGGLLGRA
+357 NPTKTGGLLGRA
-369 KGLVTRG
+369 KGLVNRG

-415 FGPLITFFA
+415 FGPLITFFS
-424 EITSAEG
+424 ELTSEDG
-431 GLVSALSAVGGY
+431 GLASALAATAGFM
-443 LAGAKVGAIV
+443 AGAKVGAAAGAAIGAFFGGV
-453 GAALGTIVPGLGNA
+453 GAGPGA
-467 VGGVIGAIV
+467 FIGGLIGGLA
-476 GGFLGEEL
+476 GETL
-484 MKGLSKKIMAAFG
+484 MKSIVKKIMGALG
-497 FKDIKV
+497 LKDIKV
-503 FGNKDKNDKS
+503 FGNKDKK
-513 ETELKNLEKNVDEDG
+513 ETEGQKTIEVDGKLLSEKDYSKEDIE
-528 DLVSDRTFTSEDLDI
+528 L
-543 LNSGGKIVD
+543 LNSGSAKLDASGN
-552 GKIVPVKSNSNN
+552 IVPIKSNNGN
-564 AANQINSFEE
+564 AAEQISSFED
-574 KPEVISVD
+574 KPEVVTVD
-582 MGAAMNGQ
+582 MGGATNGQ
-590 NNGGVSGGNSK
+590 SGGVNASGVNMKEG
-601 DQQSLPTINF
+601 DSLPNIGFDDNNPHTI
-611 DQNNTHALYATS
+611 YATA

>member
-1 MDEFGSPIAGGIRA
+1 MDEFGSPLAGGISA
-15 VRRNISSSML
+15 VRRNISSSFL
-25 VPRRQNEPPK
+25 SGGQQQKP
-35 ADPVTTNLLTDQS
+35 DTVTTNLLQQQS
-48 LQLKSVS
+48 LQLTSVS
-55 RQLEVISNT
+55 QQLQTISNQIST
-64 LTGVNGS
+64 FDRNLNGVK
-71 LSGISENL
+71 ENL
-79 ALSDRLDKERERAN
+79 ALTEQLEKQREGAR

-369 KGLVTRG
+369 KGLVNRG

-402 LPKMGIG
+402 LPKMGVG
-409 KLLGKV
+409 KLLGRV
-415 FGPLITFFA
+415 FGPLITFFS
-424 EITSAEG
+424 ELTSEDG
-431 GLVSALSAVGGY
+431 GLASALAATAGFM
-443 LAGAKVGAIV
+443 AGAKVGAAAGAAIGAFFGGV
-453 GAALGTIVPGLGNA
+453 GAGPGA
-467 VGGVIGAIV
+467 FIGGLIGGLA
-476 GGFLGEEL
+476 GETL
-484 MKGLSKKIMAAFG
+484 MKSIVKKIMGALG
-497 FKDIKV
+497 LKDIKV
-503 FGNKDKNDKS
+503 FGNKDKK
-513 ETELKNLEKNVDEDG
+513 ETEGQKTIEVDGKLLSEKDYSKEDIE
-528 DLVSDRTFTSEDLDI
+528 L
-543 LNSGGKIVD
+543 LNSGSAKLDASGN
-552 GKIVPVKSNSNN
+552 IVPIKSNNGN
-564 AANQINSFEE
+564 AAEQISSFED
-574 KPEVISVD
+574 KPEVVTVD
-582 MGAAMNGQ
+582 MGAATNGQ
-590 NNGGVSGGNSK
+590 NGGVNASGVSMKEG
-601 DQQSLPTINF
+601 DSLPNIGFDDNNPHTI
-611 DQNNTHALYATS
+611 YATA

>member
-1 MDEFGSPIAGGIRA
+1 MDEFGSPIAGGISA
-15 VRRNISSSML
+15 VRRNISSNFLSGGQQQK
-25 VPRRQNEPPK
+25 P
-35 ADPVTTNLLTDQS
+35 DTVTTNLLQQQS
-48 LQLKSVS
+48 LQLTSVS
-55 RQLEVISNT
+55 QQLQTISNQIST
-64 LTGVNGS
+64 FDRNLNGVK
-71 LSGISENL
+71 ENL
-79 ALSDRLDKERERAN
+79 ALTEQLEKQREGAR

-197 TLAILGGFAGLV
+197 TLSILGGFAGLV

-270 IFNKS
+270 IFKKS

-284 LSKTALG
+284 LSKTN
-291 SRGFTP
+291 FTKLP
-297 LSGTQSKGILQQ
+297 PTSSSKNILQQ

-319 TTDKVT
+319 STDKVT
-325 SSTSLPQSTKVG
+325 SSTSLPGSTKVG
-337 LGTKVKRFFVGQGKD
+337 LGSKVKRFFVGQGKD

-415 FGPLITFFA
+415 FGPLITFFS
-424 EITSAEG
+424 ELTSEDG
-431 GLVSALSAVGGY
+431 GLASALAATAGFM
-443 LAGAKVGAIV
+443 AGAKVGAAAGAAIGAFFGGV
-453 GAALGTIVPGLGNA
+453 GAGPGA
-467 VGGVIGAIV
+467 FIGGLIGGLA
-476 GGFLGEEL
+476 GETL
-484 MKGLSKKIMAAFG
+484 MKSIVKKIMGALG
-497 FKDIKV
+497 LKDIKV
-503 FGNKDKNDKS
+503 FGNKDKK
-513 ETELKNLEKNVDEDG
+513 ETEGQKTIEVDGKLLSEKDYSKEDIE
-528 DLVSDRTFTSEDLDI
+528 L
-543 LNSGGKIVD
+543 LNSGSAKLDASGN
-552 GKIVPVKSNSNN
+552 IVPIKSNNGN
-564 AANQINSFEE
+564 AAEQISSFED
-574 KPEVISVD
+574 KPEVVTVD
-582 MGAAMNGQ
+582 MGGATNGQ
-590 NNGGVSGGNSK
+590 SGGVNASGVSMKEG
-601 DQQSLPTINF
+601 DSLPNIGFDDNNPHTI
-611 DQNNTHALYATS
+611 YATA

>member
-1 MDEFGSPIAGGIRA
+1 MDEFGSPIAGGISA
-15 VRRNISSSML
+15 VRRNISSNFLSGGQQQK
-25 VPRRQNEPPK
+25 P
-35 ADPVTTNLLTDQS
+35 DTVTTNLLQQQS
-48 LQLKSVS
+48 LQLTSVS
-55 RQLEVISNT
+55 QQLQTISNQIST
-64 LTGVNGS
+64 FDRNLNGVK
-71 LSGISENL
+71 ENL
-79 ALSDRLDKERERAN
+79 ALTEQLEKQREGAR

-129 IKTQSTLGSLSGF
+129 IKTQATLGSLSGF

-284 LSKTALG
+284 LSKTN
-291 SRGFTP
+291 FTKLP
-297 LSGTQSKGILQQ
+297 PTSSSKNILQQ
-309 GRNIFKKLGG
+309 GRNVFKKLGG
-319 TTDKVT
+319 STDKVT
-325 SSTSLPQSTKVG
+325 SSTSLPASTKVG

-415 FGPLITFFA
+415 FGPLITFFS
-424 EITSAEG
+424 ELTSEDG
-431 GLVSALSAVGGY
+431 GLASALAATAGFM
-443 LAGAKVGAIV
+443 AGAKVGAAAGAAIGAFFGGV
-453 GAALGTIVPGLGNA
+453 GAGPGA
-467 VGGVIGAIV
+467 FIGGLIGGLA
-476 GGFLGEEL
+476 GETL
-484 MKGLSKKIMAAFG
+484 MKSIVKKIMGALG
-497 FKDIKV
+497 LKDIKV
-503 FGNKDKNDKS
+503 FGNKDKK
-513 ETELKNLEKNVDEDG
+513 ETEGQKTIEVDGKLLSEKDYSKEDIE
-528 DLVSDRTFTSEDLDI
+528 L
-543 LNSGGKIVD
+543 LNSGSAKLDASGN
-552 GKIVPVKSNSNN
+552 IVPIKSNNSN
-564 AANQINSFEE
+564 AAEQISSFED
-574 KPEVISVD
+574 KPEVVTVD
-582 MGAAMNGQ
+582 MGGATNGQ
-590 NNGGVSGGNSK
+590 SGGVNASGVSMKEG
-601 DQQSLPTINF
+601 DSLPNIGFDDNNPHTI
-611 DQNNTHALYATS
+611 YATA

>member
-1 MDEFGSPIAGGIRA
+1 MDEFGSPISGGISA
-15 VRRNISSSML
+15 VRRNISSSFFSGGQQQK
-25 VPRRQNEPPK
+25 P
-35 ADPVTTNLLTDQS
+35 DTVTTNLLQQQS
-48 LQLKSVS
+48 LQLTSVS
-55 RQLEVISNT
+55 QQLQTISNQIST
-64 LTGVNGS
+64 FDRNLNGVK
-71 LSGISENL
+71 ENL
-79 ALSDRLDKERERAN
+79 ALTEQLEKQREGAR

-270 IFNKS
+270 IFKKS

-284 LSKTALG
+284 LSKTN
-291 SRGFTP
+291 FTKLP
-297 LSGTQSKGILQQ
+297 PTSSSKNILQQ

-319 TTDKVT
+319 STDKVT
-325 SSTSLPQSTKVG
+325 SSTSLPGSTKVG
-337 LGTKVKRFFVGQGKD
+337 LGSKVKRFFVGQGKD
-352 VGAMT
+352 VGAMA
-357 NPTRTGGLLGRA
+357 NPTKTGGLLGRA

-415 FGPLITFFA
+415 FGPLITFFS
-424 EITSAEG
+424 ELTSEDG
-431 GLVSALSAVGGY
+431 GLASALAATAGFM
-443 LAGAKVGAIV
+443 AGAKVGAAAGAAIGAFFGGV
-453 GAALGTIVPGLGNA
+453 GAGPGA
-467 VGGVIGAIV
+467 FIGGLIGGLA
-476 GGFLGEEL
+476 GETL
-484 MKGLSKKIMAAFG
+484 MKSIVKKIMGALG
-497 FKDIKV
+497 LKDIKV
-503 FGNKDKNDKS
+503 FGNKDKK
-513 ETELKNLEKNVDEDG
+513 ETEGQKTIEVDGKLLSEKDYSKEDIE
-528 DLVSDRTFTSEDLDI
+528 L
-543 LNSGGKIVD
+543 LNSGSAKLDASGN
-552 GKIVPVKSNSNN
+552 IVPIKSNNGN
-564 AANQINSFEE
+564 AAEQISSFED
-574 KPEVISVD
+574 KPEVVTVD
-582 MGAAMNGQ
+582 MGGATNGQ
-590 NNGGVSGGNSK
+590 SGGVNASGVSMKEG
-601 DQQSLPTINF
+601 DSLPNIGFDDNNPHTI
-611 DQNNTHALYATS
+611 YATA